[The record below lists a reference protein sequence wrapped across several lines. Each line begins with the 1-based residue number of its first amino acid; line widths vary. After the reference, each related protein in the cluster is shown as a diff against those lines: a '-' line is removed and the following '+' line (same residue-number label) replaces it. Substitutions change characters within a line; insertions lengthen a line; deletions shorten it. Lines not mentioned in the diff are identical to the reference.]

1 MTLVLNNDGM
11 AVKMEGEHLVVKN
24 HVDGSASTI
33 PLVSVARVFVLGAPA
48 ITYPVIIAL
57 MERDIPCVFMA
68 KSGRVRGS
76 LDIWGGSFSRRR
88 MQQYD
93 LFRDPSRRMELSR
106 GLVRAKLANCR
117 RVIQRLCANRH
128 VSINEL
134 DENWRMV
141 NGCLARLDSARSIDE
156 LRGLEGKAGY
166 GYFRLLGA
174 FFPERFPFVERTRR
188 PPKDP
193 ANALLSYV
201 YMLLAS
207 EMEAVIRAHLLDA
220 GFGFMHCDKLSAPAL
235 ALDLMEPFR
244 PGFADLLALNLL
256 GHARLD
262 PERDFER
269 DVESGGVHL
278 AREARGKVLS
288 ASEQALSR
296 RFLPVGGSEH
306 ITLRQA
312 MERQV
317 MSLVNAIEKGAPMEY
332 YKLI

>member
-24 HVDGSASTI
+24 HVDGSARTI

-128 VSINEL
+128 ISINEL

-166 GYFRLLGA
+166 GYFRLLGT

-244 PGFADLLALNLL
+244 PIIDQWVSQQRFNEFTGNIKIGLVSLLSVELKFNGRQQLL
-256 GHARLD
+256 
-262 PERDFER
+262 
-269 DVESGGVHL
+269 S
-278 AREARGKVLS
+278 
-288 ASEQALSR
+288 
-296 RFLPVGGSEH
+296 
-306 ITLRQA
+306 
-312 MERQV
+312 
-317 MSLVNAIEKGAPMEY
+317 NAIKEHVANCLHFLSEETDQIQIEVEIPNEVSSHAINGHV
-332 YKLI
+332 